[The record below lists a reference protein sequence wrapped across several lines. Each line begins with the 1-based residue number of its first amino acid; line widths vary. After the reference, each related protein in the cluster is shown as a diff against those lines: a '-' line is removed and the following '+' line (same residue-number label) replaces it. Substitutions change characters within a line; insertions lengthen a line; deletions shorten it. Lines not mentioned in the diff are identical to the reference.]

1 MTKKEYIEL
10 VGDDPEDMFGSD
22 WQNIIN
28 EWTKSEF
35 FCPVNN
41 CGNAK
46 DPEDATCGDES
57 SH

>member
-1 MTKKEYIEL
+1 MKEYIEL